1 MLWRKILFLLYSFQ
15 NYYRNQ
21 IKHTPHGGS
30 GYTTKERTG
39 EDSEPVHQ
47 KIDCYPFP
55 SCLTPP
61 LPWLQ
66 TIYWKKVS
74 PVVFRQILPKILP
87 MVHIFSFII
96 TTYLKKFIGIKTL
109 STKQYPPELSP
120 WSIAAIFFILPKMFP
135 LLSFC
140 LLPPSRMDCP
150 TSPPQTYYLGKP
162 CRWGENPV
170 SFPPPKKSPSP
181 NSNFHVITQLKLH
194 L

>member
-30 GYTTKERTG
+30 GYTTKERTR

-66 TIYWKKVS
+66 TTYWKKVS

-109 STKQYPPELSP
+109 GAKQYPAELSL
-120 WSIAAIFFILPKMFP
+120 WSIPTIFPILPKMFH

-140 LLPPSRMDCP
+140 LLSHHVWIALPFPK
-150 TSPPQTYYLGKP
+150 TYYLGKP
-162 CRWGENPV
+162 CRWENPA
-170 SFPPPKKSPSP
+170 SFPAPKKSPSP
-181 NSNFHVITQLKLH
+181 NSNFHIITQYKLH